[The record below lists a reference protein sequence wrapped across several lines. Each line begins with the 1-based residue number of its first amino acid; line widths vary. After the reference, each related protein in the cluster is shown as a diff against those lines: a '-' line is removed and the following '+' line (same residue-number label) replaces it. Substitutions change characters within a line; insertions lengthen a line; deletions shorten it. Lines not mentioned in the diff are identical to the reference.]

1 MGEILGADVLLK
13 CLIKEGVRYIFGI
26 PGDQWNPFL
35 NAIYRFGRDEGIE
48 FIMTR
53 HEQAA
58 ANMADAWA
66 RVTGEVGVCLGT
78 VGPGAANLVSG
89 VYPAWADSI
98 PVLALTAQNQTWR
111 SYPDHGSMQA
121 LDHLH
126 LFKAVTKWNAVVS
139 CWERIPEL
147 VQRAFRVATSGR
159 PGPVHLDFPADV
171 LFATGDEEEILILSP
186 ERYRATVPPT
196 GDKNLIERAAEML
209 VEAEKPLIHAGGG
222 VLRSGAWDEL
232 RELAEYLSSPVTTS
246 VGARGSIP
254 EDHPLCLIP
263 ASYGALGAQAVAD
276 VVLLVGGRLGDTDF
290 WGRPPAW
297 GEPEVQKLI
306 QIDIDGANIA
316 LNRRVD
322 LAIIG
327 DAKSTL
333 SEILRE
339 VKRRTARR
347 EERPDL
353 ADYREAQDAWLSSFL
368 ELGASEE
375 IPIHPLRLIKDVR
388 EFFPRDAISCVDGG
402 NTAVWAH
409 YLNRIYE
416 PRTFLWPSD
425 SGHLGTG
432 LPYAIGAKLARPDVP
447 VYAICGDGA
456 FMLSVQELETARR
469 LNLPVVIVVANDRAW
484 GMIKGSQMLNYDSCY
499 IGVDFSDVRY
509 DKVAEAMGCY
519 GERVEEPSQIKPALR
534 RAVDSGL
541 PSVLDVV
548 IDSEANLNPP
558 DLETLSGL
566 WLEGCELPW

>member
-1 MGEILGADVLLK
+1 
-13 CLIKEGVRYIFGI
+13 
-26 PGDQWNPFL
+26 
-35 NAIYRFGRDEGIE
+35 
-48 FIMTR
+48 
-53 HEQAA
+53 
-58 ANMADAWA
+58 
-66 RVTGEVGVCLGT
+66 
-78 VGPGAANLVSG
+78 
-89 VYPAWADSI
+89 
-98 PVLALTAQNQTWR
+98 
-111 SYPDHGSMQA
+111 
-121 LDHLH
+121 
-126 LFKAVTKWNAVVS
+126 
-139 CWERIPEL
+139 
-147 VQRAFRVATSGR
+147 
-159 PGPVHLDFPADV
+159 
-171 LFATGDEEEILILSP
+171 
-186 ERYRATVPPT
+186 
-196 GDKNLIERAAEML
+196 
-209 VEAEKPLIHAGGG
+209 
-222 VLRSGAWDEL
+222 
-232 RELAEYLSSPVTTS
+232 
-246 VGARGSIP
+246 
-254 EDHPLCLIP
+254 
-263 ASYGALGAQAVAD
+263 
-276 VVLLVGGRLGDTDF
+276 LGDTDF

-519 GERVEEPSQIKPALR
+519 GERVEEPSEIKPALR